1 MEFTYLPGLGL
12 SEEQLKTFH
21 KYRDFLLEWNT
32 KVNLTAI
39 TDPEEVEI
47 KHFLDSLLL
56 KQCRLWQAAEGQ
68 LFRGA
73 GNNAGVQSANVS
85 SVRVADVGGGAGFPG
100 IPLKIMD
107 GSITLDTFEASE
119 KRVVFLQALAEALA
133 FEGVRAVHLRAE
145 EAGRDPLYRESYDRV
160 VSRGVAAMPVLLEYC
175 LPLLKV
181 GGYMAAYK
189 GPAGPEE
196 AVAGKKAAALL
207 GGKLEET
214 FNATLPEGQGERC
227 ILIYRKVKPTP
238 KKYPRRPGVPAKQ
251 PI

>member
-1 MEFTYLPGLGL
+1 MEFAYLPGLGL

-85 SVRVADVGGGAGFPG
+85 SVWVADVGGGAGFPG

-107 GSITLDTFEASE
+107 GYIALDTFEASE

-227 ILIYRKVKPTP
+227 ILIYRKVNPTP
-238 KKYPRRPGVPAKQ
+238 NKYPRRPGVPAKQ